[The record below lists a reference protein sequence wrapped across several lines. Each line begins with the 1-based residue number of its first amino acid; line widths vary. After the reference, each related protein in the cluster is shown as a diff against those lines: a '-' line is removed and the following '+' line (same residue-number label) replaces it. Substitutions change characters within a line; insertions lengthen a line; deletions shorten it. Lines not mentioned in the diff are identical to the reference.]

1 MRLVARR
8 QGGGIVRGVARS
20 RSAAGSLA
28 ALALLALS
36 APGARAEVEN
46 TDNAEAART
55 RAAMAEIVAALAT
68 ALPLSL
74 SDARFSDPA
83 RRAEILAA
91 LGALAEAGG
100 RLEAHAGDRDASF
113 DFLSGSLARDSREI
127 LRRYEEDRYAEARF
141 LLHQVT
147 DNCVACH
154 SRLPDTQAHPLGQ
167 MLFED
172 AEVAALPPEER
183 VELEVATRQ
192 FGRALDTYEALF
204 ASADVA
210 PVDLDLLGVFDDYLE
225 LCLRVQ
231 QDPGRPAAAFA
242 RLLERSDLSPPL
254 RSTLASWKTA
264 LEELSRRPAP
274 EPSLAA
280 ARSLVDTAR
289 DQSRFPDDRRALV
302 PYVAASGLLHRYVAE
317 GSPSPSELAEAYY
330 WLGVIESHVGRSFLL
345 SQTESFLE
353 ASIRTAPA
361 EPTAE
366 KAFALLEEFV
376 ISGYTG
382 SAGTRVPA
390 DVQERLETLRVL
402 IDASSSGAV
411 PAASGA

>member
-1 MRLVARR
+1 MRTR
-8 QGGGIVRGVARS
+8 QPAIAWV
-20 RSAAGSLA
+20 A
-28 ALALLALS
+28 ALALLLAAPAAS
-36 APGARAEVEN
+36 AEDDTARRASAEEQ
-46 TDNAEAART
+46 ART
-55 RAAMAEIVAALAT
+55 RATMAEIVAALTA

-83 RRAEILAA
+83 HRAEILAA

-100 RLEAHAGDRDASF
+100 RLEGHAGGRDASF

-127 LRRYEEDRYAEARF
+127 LRRYQEDRFAEARF

-154 SRLPDTQAHPLGQ
+154 SRLPDTKAHPLGEV
-167 MLFED
+167 LLRN
-172 AEVAALPPEER
+172 AELAALPPEER

-192 FGRALDTYEALF
+192 FARALDTYESLF
-204 ASADVA
+204 TSPDVA

-231 QDPGRPAAAFA
+231 QDPGRPAAALA
-242 RLLERSDLSPPL
+242 QVAARSDLSPPL
-254 RSTLASWKTA
+254 RSTLESWIVA
-264 LEELSRRPAP
+264 LRELAAAPRP

-280 ARSLVDTAR
+280 ARSLLEQAR
-289 DQSRFPDDRRALV
+289 NQARFPDDRRALV
-302 PYVAASGLLHRYVAE
+302 PYVAASGLLHRYVVEA
-317 GSPSPSELAEAYY
+317 SPSASELAEAYY

-353 ASIRTAPA
+353 ASIRTAPG

-382 SAGTRVPA
+382 SSGTRIPG
-390 DVQERLETLRVL
+390 DVQERLEALRVL
-402 IDASSSGAV
+402 IDEAAPEV
-411 PAASGA
+411 PAAAGA

>member
-1 MRLVARR
+1 MKVSKGERAARAGAALVA
-8 QGGGIVRGVARS
+8 A
-20 RSAAGSLA
+20 A
-28 ALALLALS
+28 ALLGIGS
-36 APGARAEVEN
+36 GARAE
-46 TDNAEAART
+46 DDPGAT
-55 RAAMAEIVAALAT
+55 RATMAEIVTALGS

-83 RRAEILAA
+83 NRAEVLAA
-91 LGALAEAGG
+91 LRALAEAGG
-100 RLEAHAGDRDASF
+100 RLEAHAGGQDASF

-127 LRRYEEDRYAEARF
+127 LRRYEENRFAEARF

-154 SRLPDTQAHPLGQ
+154 SRLPDTKPHPLGEL
-167 MLFED
+167 LFQN
-172 AEVAALPPEER
+172 AELAALPPEER

-192 FGRALDTYEALF
+192 FDRALDTYEGLF
-204 ASADVA
+204 ASPEVA

-242 RLLERSDLSPPL
+242 KLETRDDLSPPL
-254 RSTLASWKTA
+254 RSTLEAWIAA
-264 LEELSRRPAP
+264 LRELAEAPAP
-274 EPSLAA
+274 KPSLAA
-280 ARSLVDTAR
+280 ARALLDQAR
-289 DQSRFPDDRRALV
+289 DQARFPDDRRALV

-317 GSPSPSELAEAYY
+317 EGPSASQLAEAYY

-353 ASIRTAPA
+353 ASIRTAPG

-382 SAGTRVPA
+382 SAGTRIPA
-390 DVQERLETLRVL
+390 DVQERLEALRVV
-402 IDASSSGAV
+402 IDDASREADV
-411 PAASGA
+411 PAASGS